1 MLLPGLVAADDCYE
15 DAETVNQFIEVLQ
28 TAEDNARKG
37 NVVESDAYSNDRGEQ
52 VCYYSMDLEYDDAG
66 DPIKILN
73 LYNYFNP
80 QTKEIN
86 LIGVDILH
94 PEGDKWII
102 DDVFV
107 TYIDEG
113 YLYVELQE
121 ADGKLV
127 ECTYKSWT
135 EKKGLA
141 KFLKAPYC
149 GK

>member
-1 MLLPGLVAADDCYE
+1 MLPGLVAAGDCYE

-28 TAEDNARKG
+28 TAEDNAKKG

-52 VCYYSMDLEYDDAG
+52 VCYYSMDLDWDDEG
-66 DPIKILN
+66 NPIKILN

-86 LIGVDILH
+86 LIGMDILH
-94 PEGDKWII
+94 PEGDQWII

-113 YLYVELQE
+113 YLYVELQD

-127 ECTYKSWT
+127 ECTYKPWT

-141 KFLKAPYC
+141 KSLKAPYC